1 MSFSSSISDF
11 WPNLD
16 IKIEDLRKILKEK
29 KIGIEERK
37 EIAEG
42 IYNGLSYLRKIGIRH
57 FDWGGRRF
65 RDTGISARVKF
76 PRVAEIPV
84 SRKRRP
90 PRSTDFFRGHS
101 TASLQIKFGN
111 NESQLNSE
119 SENTV

>member
-1 MSFSSSISDF
+1 M
-11 WPNLD
+11 P
-16 IKIEDLRKILKEK
+16 KA
-29 KIGIEERK
+29 ERGTR
-37 EIAEG
+37 EVFG
-42 IYNGLSYLRKIGIRH
+42 M
-57 FDWGGRRF
+57 GGRRF
-65 RDTGISARVKF
+65 RDTGLSADWSFRDTGISATRGNLTL
-76 PRVAEIPV
+76 AEIPV